1 MKSKMLLLKP
11 NIYLIILI
19 LTLFK
24 IFFSTTFSYAESFN
38 IENIEISKKFNM
50 NFQKTDVL
58 NQGFKIAYQN
68 LILNITKSDDQNK
81 LKDLSLSNI
90 KTTIDSFSIKEEKF
104 IDNIYYVNLDVSFN
118 KKKIYS
124 LLEKKNIFPSQT
136 KKRKILFIPLII
148 EESKKNLILFSEN
161 IFYKNW
167 IVDEA
172 GKNQL
177 TYVLP
182 TEDLDDIEIIKSNYD
197 ILEEYDFKEIVNKYS
212 LDNYIISLIYK
223 NNDDLRVLSK
233 IKLSDRMVLDNRVFQ
248 NFKIENL
255 TDTIHKLKIIYEDY
269 WKNENQINTS
279 IKLPLTIAVDIRNDK
294 KIKDFENTIK
304 KFDLVYSFYVSKLD
318 NMKVYY
324 TVIFNGT
331 PKSFILEMQ
340 RSGHN
345 LDIKNKIW
353 ILK

>member
-1 MKSKMLLLKP
+1 
-11 NIYLIILI
+11 
-19 LTLFK
+19 
-24 IFFSTTFSYAESFN
+24 
-38 IENIEISKKFNM
+38 M

-58 NQGFKIAYQN
+58 NAGFKIAYQN
-68 LILNITKSDDQNK
+68 LISNITKSDDQNR

-104 IDNIYYVNLDVSFN
+104 IDNIYYVNLDVTFN

-124 LLEKKNIFPSQT
+124 LLEKKNIFPSQP
-136 KKRKILFIPLII
+136 KKKKILFIPLII
-148 EESKKNLILFSEN
+148 EESKKNLMLFSEN

-167 IVDEA
+167 IIDDG

-182 TEDLDDIEIIKSNYD
+182 TEDLDDIQIIKSNYD

-223 NNDDLRVLSK
+223 NNDDLRILSK

-279 IKLPLTIAVDIRNDK
+279 IKLPLTIAIDIRNDK

-304 KFDLVYSFYVSKLD
+304 KFDLVSSFYVSKLD

-331 PKSFILEMQ
+331 PKVFILEMQ

>member
-1 MKSKMLLLKP
+1 MKSKMLLLRS

-19 LTLFK
+19 LTLLK

-58 NQGFKIAYQN
+58 NAGFKIAYQN
-68 LILNITKSDDQNK
+68 LISNITKSDDQNR

-104 IDNIYYVNLDVSFN
+104 IDNIYYVNLDVTFN

-124 LLEKKNIFPSQT
+124 LLEKKNIFPSQP
-136 KKRKILFIPLII
+136 KKKKILFIPLII
-148 EESKKNLILFSEN
+148 EESKKNLMLFSEN

-167 IVDEA
+167 IIDDG

-182 TEDLDDIEIIKSNYD
+182 TEDLDDIQIIKSNYD

-223 NNDDLRVLSK
+223 NNDDLRILSK

-304 KFDLVYSFYVSKLD
+304 KFDLVSSFYVSKLD

-331 PKSFILEMQ
+331 PKVFILEMQ